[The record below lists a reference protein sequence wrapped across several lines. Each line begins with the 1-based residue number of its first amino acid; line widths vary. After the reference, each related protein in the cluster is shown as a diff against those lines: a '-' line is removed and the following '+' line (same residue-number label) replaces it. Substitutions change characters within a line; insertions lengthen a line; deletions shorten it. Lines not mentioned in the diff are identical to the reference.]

1 MAIPTPAQT
10 IIDPNSDPTLSV
22 YGESIPGTL
31 TTGNVTVNITN
42 IEEVTRTTVIN
53 NTLNNAAGGTNSSVQ
68 FNINNQLVGDSG
80 LTYDP
85 NSDNLTVAGTVT
97 AGQFAGGGALL
108 TNIQGTQVIGPVSIA
123 ASASVAEFVSNST
136 QANITQLGTL
146 TSLNVSGN
154 ADINAVK
161 TNNLLYSNG
170 EPWIFDLGT
179 GNILFAGSLIY
190 SESNNSIILS
200 PSYSQNA
207 SATITVPSDADAA
220 GNNLTII
227 NQLNGVTV
235 TTGNGNA
242 TFDYTFTNTGS
253 LTIPGNISVT
263 NSAFTLSTNTSN
275 SITLATHNG
284 DDANSVI
291 VQLDDGNGVNLKTA
305 NSTYVWSFDDT
316 GNVTLPSDNPTII
329 GGGNTGIDGYGIINL
344 IPDSTVGLVANNQ
357 TIIIDPVGTNE
368 IHIRAG
374 GTADASG
381 SDLYLGAQN
390 TFVRLSDTTGAVTIR
405 SNDLVGNTFNFAF
418 SNTGNLNVPS
428 NFSAVGNI
436 IGGKLQVSGNV
447 ESTNVLSTG
456 IVSATGNIS
465 GNNLSIT
472 GNINAANLIGDG
484 SNLTNLPSQLGNF
497 QISASTLTLNDNS
510 LDMFV
515 QTASANATVPT
526 GQNVSISAAN
536 GFNAGAGGA
545 VSITAGNS
553 GPNGTGVGGTLIL
566 TAGEGFVDSQAGDI
580 SISAGTSNGTGDGGS
595 IAINAGASE
604 NGNAGG
610 VNITAQNSNT
620 AAGGDIT
627 ITAGVSNTGSNGTI
641 TINVGGTENWI
652 LNDAG
657 VLELPNSNEPVIQV
671 ANEYPIIMA
680 YGSAVHGGPEF
691 SWIDNDDPA
700 NNYGSIGT
708 IRNTMYLNE
717 SEFYI
722 GFNENGNAT
731 PAFAG
736 SFTINAAS
744 GLTTAPA
751 DMSVVGNLAAGNITT
766 IGSGGN
772 ISGANVISANLFQG
786 DLSALGNVEGNIL
799 VAAYLYGDGSNI
811 TNVTS
816 TGFANGN
823 SNIGIINNANITF
836 SSAGNANV
844 MVINGA
850 GAEVT
855 GYFSVTGDIS
865 AANLVGPHTAGNSN
879 IVITTNGNITFTSN
893 SNATM
898 VVTDTGA
905 NVSGYANATY
915 FVGDGANLTGILDN
929 GNSNIVITANANITF
944 TSTSNA
950 TMTITDIGANVSGYV
965 DATYFVGDGANITG
979 ITLANLDNGNSNV
992 VITANANV
1000 TITSSSNATMVI
1012 TDTGANISGYANVTG
1027 NLSAANLVGT
1037 LASGNSNV
1045 AITANGNITLTAT
1058 SNSTVIITDIGAN
1071 VTGYAN
1077 ITGNANIGNIGT
1089 GGIVSATGNI
1099 TGAKVTATVAH
1110 QLPVYADTTA
1120 RDAAIAVPT
1129 TGMLVWLT
1137 SGSNVQVYTGSVWAN
1152 LQPT

>member
-10 IIDPNSDPTLSV
+10 LIDPNSDPALTV
-22 YGESIPGTL
+22 YGRAVPETFPA
-31 TTGNVTVNITN
+31 GNVTVNITN
-42 IEEVTRTTVIN
+42 VEEVTQTTVIN
-53 NTLNNAAGGTNSSVQ
+53 QTLNNAAGGTNSSVQ

-97 AGQFAGGGALL
+97 AGLFAGSGASL
-108 TNIQGTQVIGPVSIA
+108 TNIQGSQVVGPVSIA
-123 ASASVAEFVSNST
+123 TNASVAEFVSNANQS
-136 QANITQLGTL
+136 NITSVGTL

-161 TNNLLYSNG
+161 TNNMLYANG

-179 GNILFAGSLIY
+179 GNILFAGSLLY
-190 SESNNSIILS
+190 SETNNSIILS

-207 SATITVPSDADAA
+207 SATITVPSDSDAL

-227 NQLNGVTV
+227 NELRGVTL
-235 TTGNGNA
+235 TTGDGSVTFDYDFNDDGSLTLPGDITSSANTITIQSATNGNA
-242 TFDYTFTNTGS
+242 YLQLNEDG
-253 LTIPGNISVT
+253 
-263 NSAFTLSTNTSN
+263 
-275 SITLATHNG
+275 
-284 DDANSVI
+284 ANSPAT
-291 VQLDDGNGVNLKTA
+291 LGNDLGDVEIISAGGAWNF
-305 NSTYVWSFDDT
+305 NST
-316 GNVTLPSDNPTII
+316 GNLTLPGSNPTIV
-329 GGGNTGIDGYGIINL
+329 GGGNAGIDGGGTLNL
-344 IPDSTVGLVANNQ
+344 IPDGNLGTDQ
-357 TIIIDPVGTNE
+357 YIIVDPSGPNH
-368 IHIRAG
+368 IHLRAG
-374 GTADASG
+374 GTGDASG
-381 SDLYLGAQN
+381 ADLYLGAED
-390 TFVRLSDTTGAVTIR
+390 TFVQVSDTTGIVAVSTK
-405 SNDLVGNTFNFAF
+405 DGVGNTFSYVFA
-418 SNTGNLNVPS
+418 NTGDLNLPGSV
-428 NFSAVGNI
+428 SATGNI
-436 IGGKLQVSGNV
+436 LGARLSVSGNV
-447 ESTNVLSTG
+447 DGTNLRTSGV
-456 IVSATGNIS
+456 VSATGNIS
-465 GNNLSIT
+465 GGNLSIT

-553 GPNGTGVGGTLIL
+553 GPNGTGAGGTLTLI
-566 TAGEGFVDSQAGDI
+566 AGEGFVDSQAGNI

-604 NGNAGG
+604 DGDGG
-610 VNITAQNSNT
+610 GISITAQNSNT
-620 AAGGDIT
+620 AAGGAIT
-627 ITAGVSNTGSNGTI
+627 ISAGVSNTGSNGTI
-641 TINVGGTENWI
+641 TLTTAGTDSWI
-652 LNDAG
+652 FTETNT
-657 VLELPNSNEPVIQV
+657 LELPNSSDPIIQV
-671 ANEYPIIMA
+671 ANQYPILIA
-680 YGSAVHGGPEF
+680 YGSGSHGGPELN
-691 SWIDNDDPA
+691 WMDNDDPA
-700 NNYGSIGT
+700 NNFSNVNT
-708 IRNTMYLNE
+708 VRNTLYVNE
-717 SEFYI
+717 NEFYV

-736 SFTINAAS
+736 AFTIDAAD
-744 GLTTAPA
+744 GLVTAPA
-751 DMSVVGNLAAGNITT
+751 DMSVIGNLAAGNITT

-844 MVINGA
+844 MIIDGA

-905 NVSGYANATY
+905 NVAGYANATY
-915 FVGDGANLTGILDN
+915 FVGDGANITGILDN

-950 TMTITDIGANVSGYV
+950 TMTITDTGANVSGYV

>member
-10 IIDPNSDPTLSV
+10 LIDPNSDPALTV
-22 YGESIPGTL
+22 YGRAVPETFPA
-31 TTGNVTVNITN
+31 GNVTVNITN
-42 IEEVTRTTVIN
+42 VEEVTQTTVIN
-53 NTLNNAAGGTNSSVQ
+53 QTLNNAAGSTNSSVQ

-97 AGQFAGGGALL
+97 AGLFAGSGASL
-108 TNIQGTQVIGPVSIA
+108 TNIQGSQVVGPVSIA
-123 ASASVAEFVSNST
+123 TNASVAEFVSNANQS
-136 QANITQLGTL
+136 NITSVGTL

-161 TNNLLYSNG
+161 TNNMLYANG

-179 GNILFAGSLIY
+179 GNILFAGSLLY
-190 SESNNSIILS
+190 SETNNSIILS

-207 SATITVPSDADAA
+207 SATITVPSDSDAL

-227 NQLNGVTV
+227 NELRGVTL
-235 TTGNGNA
+235 TTGDGSVTFDYDFNDDGSLTLPGDITSSANTITIQSATNGNA
-242 TFDYTFTNTGS
+242 YLQLNEDG
-253 LTIPGNISVT
+253 
-263 NSAFTLSTNTSN
+263 
-275 SITLATHNG
+275 
-284 DDANSVI
+284 ANSPAT
-291 VQLDDGNGVNLKTA
+291 LGNDLGDVEIISAGGAWNF
-305 NSTYVWSFDDT
+305 NST
-316 GNVTLPSDNPTII
+316 GNLTLPGSNPTIV
-329 GGGNTGIDGYGIINL
+329 GGGNAGIDGGGTLNL
-344 IPDSTVGLVANNQ
+344 IPDGNLGTDQ
-357 TIIIDPVGTNE
+357 YIIVDPSGPNH
-368 IHIRAG
+368 IHLRAG
-374 GTADASG
+374 GTGDASG
-381 SDLYLGAQN
+381 ADLYLGAED
-390 TFVRLSDTTGAVTIR
+390 TFVQVSDTTGIVAVSTK
-405 SNDLVGNTFNFAF
+405 DGVGNTFSYVFA
-418 SNTGNLNVPS
+418 NTGDLNLPGSV
-428 NFSAVGNI
+428 SATGNI
-436 IGGKLQVSGNV
+436 LGARLSVSGNV
-447 ESTNVLSTG
+447 DGTNLRTSGV
-456 IVSATGNIS
+456 VSATGNIS
-465 GNNLSIT
+465 GGNLSIT

-553 GPNGTGVGGTLIL
+553 GPNGTGAGGTLTLI
-566 TAGEGFVDSQAGDI
+566 AGEGFVDSQAGNI

-604 NGNAGG
+604 DGDGG
-610 VNITAQNSNT
+610 GISITAQNSNT
-620 AAGGDIT
+620 AAGGAIT
-627 ITAGVSNTGSNGTI
+627 ISAGVSNTGSNGTI
-641 TINVGGTENWI
+641 TLTTAGTDSWI
-652 LNDAG
+652 FTETNT
-657 VLELPNSNEPVIQV
+657 LELPNSSDPIIQV
-671 ANEYPIIMA
+671 ANQYPILIA
-680 YGSAVHGGPEF
+680 YGSGSHGGPELN
-691 SWIDNDDPA
+691 WMDNDDPA
-700 NNYGSIGT
+700 NNFSNVNT
-708 IRNTMYLNE
+708 VRNTLYVNE
-717 SEFYI
+717 NEFYV

-736 SFTINAAS
+736 AFTIDAAD
-744 GLTTAPA
+744 GLVTAPA
-751 DMSVVGNLAAGNITT
+751 DMSVIGNLAAGNITT

-844 MVINGA
+844 MIIDGA

-905 NVSGYANATY
+905 NVAGYANATY
-915 FVGDGANLTGILDN
+915 FVGDGANITGILDN

-950 TMTITDIGANVSGYV
+950 TMTITDTGANVSGYV

>member
-10 IIDPNSDPTLSV
+10 LIDPNSDPALTV
-22 YGESIPGTL
+22 YGRAVPETFQA
-31 TTGNVTVNITN
+31 GNVTVNITN
-42 IEEVTRTTVIN
+42 VEEVTQTTVIN
-53 NTLNNAAGGTNSSVQ
+53 QTLNNAAGGINSSVQ

-97 AGQFAGGGALL
+97 AGLFAGSGASL
-108 TNIQGTQVIGPVSIA
+108 TNIQGSQVVGPVSIA
-123 ASASVAEFVSNST
+123 TNASVAEFVSNANQS
-136 QANITQLGTL
+136 NITSVGTL

-161 TNNLLYSNG
+161 TNNMLYANG

-179 GNILFAGSLIY
+179 GNILFAGSLLY
-190 SESNNSIILS
+190 SETNNSIILS

-207 SATITVPSDADAA
+207 SATITVPSDSDAL

-227 NQLNGVTV
+227 NELRGVTL
-235 TTGNGNA
+235 TTGDGSVTFDYDFNDDGSLTLPGDITSSANTITIQSATNGNA
-242 TFDYTFTNTGS
+242 YLQLNEDG
-253 LTIPGNISVT
+253 
-263 NSAFTLSTNTSN
+263 
-275 SITLATHNG
+275 
-284 DDANSVI
+284 ANSPAT
-291 VQLDDGNGVNLKTA
+291 LGNDLGDVEIISAGGAWNF
-305 NSTYVWSFDDT
+305 NST
-316 GNVTLPSDNPTII
+316 GNLTLPGSNPTIV
-329 GGGNTGIDGYGIINL
+329 GGGNAGIDGGGTLNL
-344 IPDSTVGLVANNQ
+344 IPDGNLGTDQ
-357 TIIIDPVGTNE
+357 YIIVDPSGPNH
-368 IHIRAG
+368 IHLRAG
-374 GTADASG
+374 GTGDASG
-381 SDLYLGAQN
+381 ADLYLGAED
-390 TFVRLSDTTGAVTIR
+390 TFVQVSDTTGIVAVSTK
-405 SNDLVGNTFNFAF
+405 DGVGNTFSYVFA
-418 SNTGNLNVPS
+418 NTGDLNLPGSV
-428 NFSAVGNI
+428 SATGNI
-436 IGGKLQVSGNV
+436 LGARLSVSGNV
-447 ESTNVLSTG
+447 DGTNLRTSGV
-456 IVSATGNIS
+456 VSATGNIS
-465 GNNLSIT
+465 GGNLSIT

-553 GPNGTGVGGTLIL
+553 GPNGTGAGGTLTLI
-566 TAGEGFVDSQAGDI
+566 AGEGFVDSQAGNI

-604 NGNAGG
+604 DGDGG
-610 VNITAQNSNT
+610 GISITAQNSNT
-620 AAGGDIT
+620 AAGGAIT
-627 ITAGVSNTGSNGTI
+627 ISAGVSNTGSNGTI
-641 TINVGGTENWI
+641 TLTTAGTDSWI
-652 LNDAG
+652 FTETNT
-657 VLELPNSNEPVIQV
+657 LELPNSSDPIIQV
-671 ANEYPIIMA
+671 ANQYPILIA
-680 YGSAVHGGPEF
+680 YGSGSHGGPELN
-691 SWIDNDDPA
+691 WMDNDDPA
-700 NNYGSIGT
+700 NNFSNVNT
-708 IRNTMYLNE
+708 VRNTLYVNE
-717 SEFYI
+717 NEFYV

-736 SFTINAAS
+736 AFTIDAAD
-744 GLTTAPA
+744 GLVTAPA
-751 DMSVVGNLAAGNITT
+751 DMSVIGNLAAGNITT

-844 MVINGA
+844 MIIDGA

-905 NVSGYANATY
+905 NVAGYANATY
-915 FVGDGANLTGILDN
+915 FVGDGANITGILDN

-950 TMTITDIGANVSGYV
+950 TMTITDTGANVSGYV